1 MVKTSNRKPRRTRKP
16 RRGTR
21 YRAASAYRPSV
32 PRTLQI
38 ATKRNFNQT
47 LKFTINQSY
56 VIDMS
61 KQTVGETVFTCFRAN
76 SIFHSHV
83 PTSTTADVWKS
94 QNPDLYNNLSSANV
108 TQDADGY
115 DRWKESYQHF
125 CVTGSKITAVFEPTS
140 TGVPATMFVHLS
152 GVQGAVQTNTTS
164 AVMNGLPY
172 CNRAS
177 LASSASFAYTQAGS
191 SLSMNYS
198 ARKFEGVKD
207 PEDNSNLRG
216 RLANANLNPPTTGAT
231 PGEQSFY
238 YVAFAPVDPSTVGTM
253 AKGVLRIKVEYITQL
268 KEPTDSNNV
277 QVITTGTANGNVH
290 GADM

>member
-1 MVKTSNRKPRRTRKP
+1 
-16 RRGTR
+16 
-21 YRAASAYRPSV
+21 
-32 PRTLQI
+32 
-38 ATKRNFNQT
+38 
-47 LKFTINQSY
+47 
-56 VIDMS
+56 MS
-61 KQTVGETVFTCFRAN
+61 KQLKGETVFTCFRAN

-83 PTSTTADVWKS
+83 PTSASADVWKS
-94 QNPDLYNNLSSANV
+94 QDPTLYDNLSANNI
-108 TQDADGY
+108 TQNADGY

-125 CVTGSKITAVFEPTS
+125 CVTGSRITAVFEPTS
-140 TGVPATMFVHLS
+140 TGVPSTMFVHLS
-152 GVQGAVQTNTTS
+152 GVQGAVQTNTNS
-164 AVMNGLPY
+164 AKLNGLPY

-216 RLANANLNPPTTGAT
+216 RLENANLNPPTTGLP
-231 PGEQSFY
+231 PGEQSFF

-253 AKGVLRIKVEYITQL
+253 AQGVLRIKVEYITQL

-277 QVITTGTANGNVH
+277 QVITTGTADGNVH
-290 GADM
+290 EGEM

>member
-125 CVTGSKITAVFEPTS
+125 CV
-140 TGVPATMFVHLS
+140 
-152 GVQGAVQTNTTS
+152 
-164 AVMNGLPY
+164 
-172 CNRAS
+172 
-177 LASSASFAYTQAGS
+177 
-191 SLSMNYS
+191 
-198 ARKFEGVKD
+198 
-207 PEDNSNLRG
+207 
-216 RLANANLNPPTTGAT
+216 
-231 PGEQSFY
+231 
-238 YVAFAPVDPSTVGTM
+238 
-253 AKGVLRIKVEYITQL
+253 
-268 KEPTDSNNV
+268 
-277 QVITTGTANGNVH
+277 
-290 GADM
+290 

>member
-1 MVKTSNRKPRRTRKP
+1 
-16 RRGTR
+16 
-21 YRAASAYRPSV
+21 
-32 PRTLQI
+32 
-38 ATKRNFNQT
+38 
-47 LKFTINQSY
+47 
-56 VIDMS
+56 
-61 KQTVGETVFTCFRAN
+61 
-76 SIFHSHV
+76 
-83 PTSTTADVWKS
+83 
-94 QNPDLYNNLSSANV
+94 
-108 TQDADGY
+108 
-115 DRWKESYQHF
+115 
-125 CVTGSKITAVFEPTS
+125 
-140 TGVPATMFVHLS
+140 MFVHLS

-277 QVITTGTANGNVH
+277 QVITTGTADGNVH